1 MIQRLKALLEGV
13 GGRPQGTS
21 GGLVHDEFELA
32 SAALLVEAALM
43 DGHFGADER
52 AAIQASLRNRF
63 GLEARDADLLILEA
77 EKAVAETN
85 QLYAFTRTVKDR
97 YGPADRLRLVEMLWS
112 VVYAD
117 GKVHDFEAN
126 LVRRVAGL
134 LYVSDRDS
142 GLAKQRV
149 LARREAAPI

>member
-1 MIQRLKALLEGV
+1 MIERLKALLEGV
-13 GGRPQGTS
+13 GGHGTDAARS
-21 GGLVHDEFELA
+21 SAHDELEIA

-43 DGHFGADER
+43 DGHFGPDER
-52 AAIQASLRNRF
+52 AAIQGSLRTRF
-63 GLEARDADLLILEA
+63 GLEAREADLLILEA

-85 QLYAFTRTVKDR
+85 QLYAFTRVVKDR
-97 YGPADRLRLVEMLWS
+97 YGPADRVRMIEMLWD

-134 LYVSDRDS
+134 LYVSDRES
-142 GLAKQRV
+142 GLAKQRAV
-149 LARREAAPI
+149 ARREAAAI

>member
-1 MIQRLKALLEGV
+1 MIHRLKALFEGV
-13 GGRPQGTS
+13 GGRPQGAS
-21 GGLVHDEFELA
+21 GGFGHDEFELA

-43 DGHFGADER
+43 DGHFGSDER

-97 YGPADRLRLVEMLWS
+97 YGPADRVRMIEMLWS

-149 LARREAAPI
+149 LARREAVSI